1 MFFGGKISF
10 EKVVREHQASVR
22 RLMLTLTKGDDM
34 LSDDL
39 AQEVFIKAY
48 LSWNTFRAMSSTK
61 TWLFRIAYNVF
72 YDYMRANHMDI
83 IAYDNGH
90 ELEQQVYNDNSDKVF
105 DVNNAMQMLSLSER
119 LCVTLALI
127 EGEKIKD
134 VAKITKLK
142 ENTVKSHIKRGKEK
156 LATYLKQNGY
166 GK

>member
-48 LSWNTFRAMSSTK
+48 MSWNTFRGMSSMK

-72 YDYMRANHMDI
+72 YDYTRATHTDI
-83 IAYDNGH
+83 VAYDNEYEH
-90 ELEQQVYNDNSDKVF
+90 EQHVYSDNSDNLF
-105 DVNNAMQMLSLSER
+105 DINNAMQMLSLSER
-119 LCVTLALI
+119 LCVTLVLI

-134 VAKITKLK
+134 VARITKMN

-156 LATYLKQNGY
+156 LATYLKKNGY